1 MSGFCNIYKLLEQS
15 VHIFGIRRCL
25 HVVVFIFWIVDIY
38 VKCRPV
44 IVFDRRKVMIEFVL
58 DLLFQAMQIVR
69 LAFDDFWD
77 KISEHQFAFEHI
89 VSDRL
94 VAF

>member
-1 MSGFCNIYKLLEQS
+1 
-15 VHIFGIRRCL
+15 
-25 HVVVFIFWIVDIY
+25 
-38 VKCRPV
+38 
-44 IVFDRRKVMIEFVL
+44 MIEFVF